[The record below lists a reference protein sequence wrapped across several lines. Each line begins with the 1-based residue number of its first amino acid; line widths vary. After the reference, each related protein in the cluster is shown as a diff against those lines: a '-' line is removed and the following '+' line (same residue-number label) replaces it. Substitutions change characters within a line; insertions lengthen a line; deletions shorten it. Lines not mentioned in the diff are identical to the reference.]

1 MKMLT
6 VVFIGFIS
14 LFSSMTFANE
24 LLVGKKVS
32 HSWTENTFPKEW
44 PTPTFE
50 TFICD
55 DSTLIWNNTTDKNNI
70 TSGVETY
77 TVVKLAPK
85 VLQVSWKES
94 PETTNYGIIWT
105 LDFNDMTING
115 VLVNIDPKRNFV
127 VSGLFTIEDAIAKP
141 SLKNCH

>member
-1 MKMLT
+1 
-6 VVFIGFIS
+6 
-14 LFSSMTFANE
+14 MTFSNE
-24 LLVGKKVS
+24 LLIGKKVS

-55 DSTLIWNNTTDKNNI
+55 ANTLIWNNTTDMNNI
-70 TSGVETY
+70 SSGVETY
-77 TVVKLAPK
+77 TAVELAPN

-105 LDFNDMTING
+105 LDFSDMTIKG

-127 VSGLFTIEDAIAKP
+127 VSGKFTLEEAIKKP
-141 SLKNCH
+141 RLKSCS